1 MRLRIN
7 MLFLYEKCWPL
18 LRILNDVKDYKD
30 VNYRE
35 KENNLIGRAM
45 LSLTIIKEQM
55 NSVFQTTPCVE
66 GKEQENNQQQGE
78 NK

>member
-1 MRLRIN
+1 
-7 MLFLYEKCWPL
+7 MLFLYKKCWPL
-18 LRILNDVKDYKD
+18 LRILKDVKDCKD
-30 VNYRE
+30 VNYKE